1 MLFTLLTLKLKP
13 KPKLVILGRTLTP
26 KTGFQREQKLKI
38 LEESFTSKGFKL
50 QQVKRDG
57 DIAIYKKQ
65 LDDPECENYHYEV
78 IAIKRHNGYEIA
90 GVKMPPAEM
99 YPSDSQWGDWAFTC
113 TTIEDANRRFGEL
126 QEKLTNYNATA
137 ILPSGEKRG
146 RGRPRKI
153 A

>member
-1 MLFTLLTLKLKP
+1 M
-13 KPKLVILGRTLTP
+13 
-26 KTGFQREQKLKI
+26 KI

-113 TTIEDANRRFGEL
+113 NTIEDANKRFNQL
-126 QEKLTNYNATA
+126 QEKLTNYNATS

>member
-1 MLFTLLTLKLKP
+1 
-13 KPKLVILGRTLTP
+13 
-26 KTGFQREQKLKI
+26 LKI

-57 DIAIYKKQ
+57 DVAIYKKQ
-65 LDDPECENYHYEV
+65 LDDGESENYHYEV

-99 YPSDSQWGDWAFTC
+99 YPSDSQWGDWAYTC
-113 TTIEDANRRFGEL
+113 STIEDANNRFNQL
-126 QEKLTNYNATA
+126 AEKLKNYNETA
-137 ILPSGEKRG
+137 ISPSGEKRG

-153 A
+153 NLPNPPAIIKLTPEQMGL

>member
-1 MLFTLLTLKLKP
+1 
-13 KPKLVILGRTLTP
+13 
-26 KTGFQREQKLKI
+26 LKI

-65 LDDPECENYHYEV
+65 LDDGESENYHYEV

-99 YPSDSQWGDWAFTC
+99 YPSDSQWGDWGYTC
-113 TTIEDANRRFGEL
+113 TTIEDANKRFDEL
-126 QEKLTNYNATA
+126 QKKLNDYVATA

-146 RGRPRKI
+146 RGRPRKNVLTENQNNI
-153 A
+153 E

>member
-1 MLFTLLTLKLKP
+1 MNITKVKKLAEGGYA
-13 KPKLVILGRTLTP
+13 LYAVDP
-26 KTGFQREQKLKI
+26 KTKTE
-38 LEESFTSKGFKL
+38 T
-50 QQVKRDG
+50 QV
-57 DIAIYKKQ
+57 
-65 LDDPECENYHYEV
+65 
-78 IAIKRHNGYEIA
+78 GYI

-113 TTIEDANRRFGEL
+113 TNIEDANKRFGEL
-126 QEKLTNYNATA
+126 QEKLTNYNATS

>member
-1 MLFTLLTLKLKP
+1 M
-13 KPKLVILGRTLTP
+13 
-26 KTGFQREQKLKI
+26 KI

-57 DIAIYKKQ
+57 DVAIYKKQ
-65 LDDPECENYHYEV
+65 LDDPESENHHYEV

-99 YPSDSQWGDWAFTC
+99 YPSDSQWGDWAYTC
-113 TTIEDANRRFGEL
+113 NTIEDATKRFNEL

-137 ILPSGEKRG
+137 ISPSGEKRG

>member
-1 MLFTLLTLKLKP
+1 M
-13 KPKLVILGRTLTP
+13 
-26 KTGFQREQKLKI
+26 KI

-50 QQVKRDG
+50 QQIKRDG
-57 DIAIYKKQ
+57 DVAIYKKQ
-65 LDDPECENYHYEV
+65 LDDPEAESSHYEV

-113 TTIEDANRRFGEL
+113 TSIEDANKRFNYL
-126 QEKLTNYNATA
+126 QDKLKNYNATS

-153 A
+153 VLTEKENIVE